1 MLKKFSLFALTL
13 LLLAA
18 LNVPLAAAEKPYLEV
33 QVNGDGSV
41 TFFTRETENGVWD
54 LNNDSLYIYKQS
66 DEIQLSLWNPPPI
79 VSLSLWTTFETGLTY
94 PYENNTNPE
103 ASIERWG
110 TRLEELVDGANTPLK
125 PGKYC
130 AVAVGDGR
138 FLTDPV
144 EFEIKEWE
152 RTLQVEASA
161 DGTVSFATKGFFS
174 GSSEVRVYKQGEACD
189 PAANNGVI
197 LEFPI
202 SYQCST
208 NVTYPDGKGTAECLR
223 KEETVN
229 EYVTDAPLKS
239 GSYYAVV
246 VDFDKD
252 TLLSEPVEFE
262 IPETQPSLRIE
273 VSEDGT
279 ITGTTTGYFDLNN
292 RTEVQIYKAD
302 EAYDPAAATNR
313 PILKWRV
320 PHQYENTETYPGSGH
335 VGCLRQ
341 EELSAGSRSPL
352 KGGRYLAVVV
362 DTDAET
368 VVVEPVTFEVP
379 GETEDNESAATPT
392 KAPITEPSAEPAD
405 QENSTNGNLILSLC
419 SGAAVLVV
427 VIVVIVFA
435 VKRKKKR

>member
-110 TRLEELVDGANTPLK
+110 TRLEELVDGANTPFK

-174 GSSEVRVYKQGEACD
+174 GSSEVRVYKQGDACD

-202 SYQCST
+202 SYQCNT
-208 NVTYPDGKGTAECLR
+208 NITYPNAQGMVECLR

-292 RTEVQIYKAD
+292 RTEVQICKAD
-302 EAYDPAAATNR
+302 EAYDPAATTNQ

-368 VVVEPVTFEVP
+368 VVVEPVTFEVH
-379 GETEDNESAATPT
+379 GETEDNESTAAPAPT
-392 KAPITEPSAEPAD
+392 AESSAEPAD
-405 QENSTNGNLILSLC
+405 RENGANGDTILYLC
-419 SGAAVLVV
+419 IGAAVLVV
-427 VIVVIVFA
+427 AIAVIVFA
-435 VKRKKKR
+435 VRRKSK

>member
-1 MLKKFSLFALTL
+1 M
-13 LLLAA
+13 
-18 LNVPLAAAEKPYLEV
+18 
-33 QVNGDGSV
+33 
-41 TFFTRETENGVWD
+41 
-54 LNNDSLYIYKQS
+54 
-66 DEIQLSLWNPPPI
+66 
-79 VSLSLWTTFETGLTY
+79 
-94 PYENNTNPE
+94 
-103 ASIERWG
+103 
-110 TRLEELVDGANTPLK
+110 
-125 PGKYC
+125 
-130 AVAVGDGR
+130 
-138 FLTDPV
+138 
-144 EFEIKEWE
+144 
-152 RTLQVEASA
+152 
-161 DGTVSFATKGFFS
+161 
-174 GSSEVRVYKQGEACD
+174 
-189 PAANNGVI
+189 I

-302 EAYDPAAATNR
+302 EAYDPAATTNQ

-320 PHQYENTETYPGSGH
+320 PHQYENTETYPGSSS

-341 EELSAGSRSPL
+341 EELSAGSRTPL

-362 DTDAET
+362 DTDAKT

-379 GETEDNESAATPT
+379 GETEDNESAATAT

-405 QENSTNGNLILSLC
+405 QENGTNGNLILCLC
-419 SGAAVLVV
+419 IGAAVLAVV
-427 VIVVIVFA
+427 LVVIVFA
-435 VKRKKKR
+435 VKRKRKQ

>member
-1 MLKKFSLFALTL
+1 M
-13 LLLAA
+13 
-18 LNVPLAAAEKPYLEV
+18 
-33 QVNGDGSV
+33 
-41 TFFTRETENGVWD
+41 
-54 LNNDSLYIYKQS
+54 
-66 DEIQLSLWNPPPI
+66 
-79 VSLSLWTTFETGLTY
+79 TY

-110 TRLEELVDGANTPLK
+110 TRLEELVDGANTPFK

-174 GSSEVRVYKQGEACD
+174 GSSEVRVYKQGDACD

-202 SYQCST
+202 SYQCNT
-208 NVTYPDGKGTAECLR
+208 NITYPNAQGMVECLR

-368 VVVEPVTFEVP
+368 VVVEPVTFEVH
-379 GETEDNESAATPT
+379 GETEDNESTAAPAPT
-392 KAPITEPSAEPAD
+392 AESSAEPAD
-405 QENSTNGNLILSLC
+405 RENGANGDTILYLC
-419 SGAAVLVV
+419 IGAAVLVV
-427 VIVVIVFA
+427 AIAVIVFA
-435 VKRKKKR
+435 VRRKSK

>member
-110 TRLEELVDGANTPLK
+110 TRLEELVDGANTPFK

-174 GSSEVRVYKQGEACD
+174 GSSEVRVYKQGDACD

-202 SYQCST
+202 SYQCNT
-208 NVTYPDGKGTAECLR
+208 NITYPNAQGMVECLR

-302 EAYDPAAATNR
+302 EAYDPAATTNQ

-320 PHQYENTETYPGSGH
+320 PHQYENTETYPGSGS

-379 GETEDNESAATPT
+379 GETEDNESTAAPAPT
-392 KAPITEPSAEPAD
+392 AESSAEPAD
-405 QENSTNGNLILSLC
+405 RENGANGDTILYLC
-419 SGAAVLVV
+419 IGAAVLVV
-427 VIVVIVFA
+427 AIAVIVFA
-435 VKRKKKR
+435 VRRKSK

>member
-41 TFFTRETENGVWD
+41 TFFTRGAENVDW
-54 LNNDSLYIYKQS
+54 NINDDALRIYKQG
-66 DEIQLSLWNPPPI
+66 DEIQLNPGDPAPI
-79 VSLSLWTTFETGLTY
+79 FSMLIVGTFESGKTY
-94 PYENNTNPE
+94 PYETVTNPE
-103 ASIERWG
+103 AAIGMWG
-110 TRLEELVDGANTPLK
+110 TRLEELVDGANTPFK

-174 GSSEVRVYKQGEACD
+174 GSSEVRVYKQGDACD

-202 SYQCST
+202 SYQCNT
-208 NVTYPDGKGTAECLR
+208 NITYPNAQGMVECLR

-362 DTDAET
+362 DTDAKT

-379 GETEDNESAATPT
+379 GETEDNESTAAPAPT
-392 KAPITEPSAEPAD
+392 AESSAEPAD
-405 QENSTNGNLILSLC
+405 RENGANGDTILYLC
-419 SGAAVLVV
+419 IGAAVLVV
-427 VIVVIVFA
+427 AIAVIVFA
-435 VKRKKKR
+435 VKRKSK

>member
-110 TRLEELVDGANTPLK
+110 TRLEELVDGANTPFK

-174 GSSEVRVYKQGEACD
+174 GSSEVRVYKQGDACD

-202 SYQCST
+202 SYQCNT
-208 NVTYPDGKGTAECLR
+208 NITYPNAQGMVECLR

-302 EAYDPAAATNR
+302 EAYDPGTTTNQ

-320 PHQYENTETYPGSGH
+320 PHQYENTETYPGSGS

-362 DTDAET
+362 DTDAKT

-392 KAPITEPSAEPAD
+392 KAPITEPSVEPAD
-405 QENSTNGNLILSLC
+405 QENGTNGNLILSLC
-419 SGAAVLVV
+419 IGAAVLVI
-427 VIVVIVFA
+427 VIVVIIFA

>member
-110 TRLEELVDGANTPLK
+110 TRLEELVDGANTPFK

-174 GSSEVRVYKQGEACD
+174 GSSEVRVYKQGDACD

-202 SYQCST
+202 SYQCNT
-208 NVTYPDGKGTAECLR
+208 NITYPNAQGMVECLR

-302 EAYDPAAATNR
+302 EAYDPATTTNQ

-379 GETEDNESAATPT
+379 GETEDNESTAAPAPT
-392 KAPITEPSAEPAD
+392 AESSAEPAD
-405 QENSTNGNLILSLC
+405 RENGANGDTILYLC
-419 SGAAVLVV
+419 IGAAVLVV
-427 VIVVIVFA
+427 AIAVIVFA
-435 VKRKKKR
+435 VRRKSK

>member
-110 TRLEELVDGANTPLK
+110 TRLEELVDGANTPFK

-161 DGTVSFATKGFFS
+161 DVTVSFATKGFFS
-174 GSSEVRVYKQGEACD
+174 GSSEVRVYKQGDACD

-202 SYQCST
+202 SYQCNT
-208 NVTYPDGKGTAECLR
+208 NITYPNAQGMVECLR

-368 VVVEPVTFEVP
+368 VVVEPVTFEVH
-379 GETEDNESAATPT
+379 GETEDNESTAAPAPT
-392 KAPITEPSAEPAD
+392 AESSAEPAD
-405 QENSTNGNLILSLC
+405 RENGANGDTILYLC
-419 SGAAVLVV
+419 IGAAVLVV
-427 VIVVIVFA
+427 AIAVIVFA
-435 VKRKKKR
+435 VRRKSK

>member
-110 TRLEELVDGANTPLK
+110 TRLEELVDGANTPFK

-174 GSSEVRVYKQGEACD
+174 GSSEVRVYKQGDACD

-202 SYQCST
+202 SYQCNT
-208 NVTYPDGKGTAECLR
+208 NITYPNAQGMVECLR

>member
-110 TRLEELVDGANTPLK
+110 TRLEELVDGANTPFK

-174 GSSEVRVYKQGEACD
+174 GSSEVRVYKQGDACD

-202 SYQCST
+202 SYQCNT
-208 NVTYPDGKGTAECLR
+208 NITYPNAQGMVECLR

-239 GSYYAVV
+239 GSYYAAV

-368 VVVEPVTFEVP
+368 VVVEPVTFEVH
-379 GETEDNESAATPT
+379 GETEDNESTAAPAPT
-392 KAPITEPSAEPAD
+392 AESSAEPAD
-405 QENSTNGNLILSLC
+405 RENGANGDTILYLC
-419 SGAAVLVV
+419 IGAAVLVV
-427 VIVVIVFA
+427 AIAVIVFA
-435 VKRKKKR
+435 VRRKSK

>member
-110 TRLEELVDGANTPLK
+110 TRLEELVDGANTPFK

-174 GSSEVRVYKQGEACD
+174 GSSEVRVYKQGDACD

-202 SYQCST
+202 SYQCNT
-208 NVTYPDGKGTAECLR
+208 NITYPNAQGMVECLR

-379 GETEDNESAATPT
+379 GETEDNESTAAPAPT
-392 KAPITEPSAEPAD
+392 AESSAEPAD
-405 QENSTNGNLILSLC
+405 RENGANGDTILYLC
-419 SGAAVLVV
+419 IGAAVLVV
-427 VIVVIVFA
+427 AIAVIVFA
-435 VKRKKKR
+435 VRRKSK

>member
-110 TRLEELVDGANTPLK
+110 TRLEELVDGANTPFK

-152 RTLQVEASA
+152 RILQVEAAA

-368 VVVEPVTFEVP
+368 VVVEPVTFEVH
-379 GETEDNESAATPT
+379 GETEDNESTAAPAPT
-392 KAPITEPSAEPAD
+392 AESSAEPAD
-405 QENSTNGNLILSLC
+405 RENGANGDTILYLC
-419 SGAAVLVV
+419 IGAAVLVV
-427 VIVVIVFA
+427 AIAVIVFA
-435 VKRKKKR
+435 VRRKSK

>member
-110 TRLEELVDGANTPLK
+110 TRLEELVDGANTPFK

-174 GSSEVRVYKQGEACD
+174 GSSEVRVYKQGDACD

-202 SYQCST
+202 SYQCNT
-208 NVTYPDGKGTAECLR
+208 NITYPNAQGMVECLR

-292 RTEVQIYKAD
+292 RTEVQIYKAG

-335 VGCLRQ
+335 VGCLQ
-341 EELSAGSRSPL
+341 QVMP
-352 KGGRYLAVVV
+352 
-362 DTDAET
+362 T
-368 VVVEPVTFEVP
+368 VV
-379 GETEDNESAATPT
+379 
-392 KAPITEPSAEPAD
+392 
-405 QENSTNGNLILSLC
+405 ST
-419 SGAAVLVV
+419 
-427 VIVVIVFA
+427 
-435 VKRKKKR
+435 

>member
-110 TRLEELVDGANTPLK
+110 TRLEELVDGANTPFK

-174 GSSEVRVYKQGEACD
+174 GSSEVRVYKQGDACD

-368 VVVEPVTFEVP
+368 VVVEPVTFEVH
-379 GETEDNESAATPT
+379 GETEDNESTAAPAPT
-392 KAPITEPSAEPAD
+392 AESSAEPAD
-405 QENSTNGNLILSLC
+405 RENGANGDTILYLC
-419 SGAAVLVV
+419 IGAAVLVV
-427 VIVVIVFA
+427 AIAVIVFA
-435 VKRKKKR
+435 VRRKSK

>member
-110 TRLEELVDGANTPLK
+110 TRLEELVDGANTPFK

-174 GSSEVRVYKQGEACD
+174 GSSEVRVYKQGDACD

-202 SYQCST
+202 SYQCNT
-208 NVTYPDGKGTAECLR
+208 NITYPNAQGMVECLR

-302 EAYDPAAATNR
+302 EAYDPAATTNQ

-320 PHQYENTETYPGSGH
+320 PHQYENTETYPGSGS

-362 DTDAET
+362 DTDAKT

-379 GETEDNESAATPT
+379 GETENNESAATPT

-405 QENSTNGNLILSLC
+405 QGNGTNGNLILCLC
-419 SGAAVLVV
+419 IGAAVLVI

-435 VKRKKKR
+435 VKRKRKR

>member
-110 TRLEELVDGANTPLK
+110 TRLEELVDGANTPFK

-174 GSSEVRVYKQGEACD
+174 GSSEVRVYKQGDACD

-202 SYQCST
+202 SYQCNT
-208 NVTYPDGKGTAECLR
+208 NITYPNAQGMVECLR

-292 RTEVQIYKAD
+292 RTEVQIYKAG

-379 GETEDNESAATPT
+379 GETEDNESTAAPAPT
-392 KAPITEPSAEPAD
+392 AESSAEPAD
-405 QENSTNGNLILSLC
+405 RENGANGDTILYLC
-419 SGAAVLVV
+419 IGAAVLVV
-427 VIVVIVFA
+427 AIAVIVFA
-435 VKRKKKR
+435 VRRKSK

>member
-110 TRLEELVDGANTPLK
+110 TRLEELVDGANTPFK

-174 GSSEVRVYKQGEACD
+174 GSSEVRVYKQGDACD

-202 SYQCST
+202 SYQCNT
-208 NVTYPDGKGTAECLR
+208 NITYPNAQGMVECLR

-302 EAYDPAAATNR
+302 EAYDPAATTNQ

-368 VVVEPVTFEVP
+368 VVVEPVTFEVH
-379 GETEDNESAATPT
+379 GETEDNESTAAPAPT
-392 KAPITEPSAEPAD
+392 AESSAEPAD
-405 QENSTNGNLILSLC
+405 RENGANGDTILYLC
-419 SGAAVLVV
+419 IGAAVLVV
-427 VIVVIVFA
+427 AIAVIVFA
-435 VKRKKKR
+435 VRRKSK

>member
-41 TFFTRETENGVWD
+41 TFFTRGAENVDW
-54 LNNDSLYIYKQS
+54 NINDDALRIYKQG
-66 DEIQLSLWNPPPI
+66 DEIQLNPGDPAPI
-79 VSLSLWTTFETGLTY
+79 FSMLIVGTFESGKTY
-94 PYENNTNPE
+94 PYETVTNPE
-103 ASIERWG
+103 AAIGMWG
-110 TRLEELVDGANTPLK
+110 TRLEELVDGANTPFK

-174 GSSEVRVYKQGEACD
+174 GSSEVRVYKQGDACD

-202 SYQCST
+202 SYQCNT
-208 NVTYPDGKGTAECLR
+208 NITYPNAQGMVECLR

-362 DTDAET
+362 DTDVET

-379 GETEDNESAATPT
+379 GETEDNESTAAPAPT
-392 KAPITEPSAEPAD
+392 AESSAEPAD
-405 QENSTNGNLILSLC
+405 RENGANGDTILYLC
-419 SGAAVLVV
+419 IGAAVLVV
-427 VIVVIVFA
+427 AIAVIVFA
-435 VKRKKKR
+435 VKRKSK

>member
-1 MLKKFSLFALTL
+1 M
-13 LLLAA
+13 
-18 LNVPLAAAEKPYLEV
+18 
-33 QVNGDGSV
+33 
-41 TFFTRETENGVWD
+41 
-54 LNNDSLYIYKQS
+54 
-66 DEIQLSLWNPPPI
+66 
-79 VSLSLWTTFETGLTY
+79 
-94 PYENNTNPE
+94 
-103 ASIERWG
+103 
-110 TRLEELVDGANTPLK
+110 EELVDGANTPFK

-174 GSSEVRVYKQGEACD
+174 GSSEVRVYKQGDACD

-202 SYQCST
+202 SYQCNT
-208 NVTYPDGKGTAECLR
+208 NITYPNAQGMVECLR

-302 EAYDPAAATNR
+302 EAYDPAATTNQ

-379 GETEDNESAATPT
+379 GETEDNESTAAPAPT
-392 KAPITEPSAEPAD
+392 AESSAEPAD
-405 QENSTNGNLILSLC
+405 RENGANGDTILYLC
-419 SGAAVLVV
+419 IGAAVLVV
-427 VIVVIVFA
+427 AIAVIVFA
-435 VKRKKKR
+435 VRRKSK

>member
-110 TRLEELVDGANTPLK
+110 TRLEELVDGANTPFK

-174 GSSEVRVYKQGEACD
+174 GSSEVRVYKQGDACD

-202 SYQCST
+202 SYQCNT
-208 NVTYPDGKGTAECLR
+208 NITYPNAQGMVECLR

-379 GETEDNESAATPT
+379 GETEDNESTAAPAPT
-392 KAPITEPSAEPAD
+392 AESSAEPAD
-405 QENSTNGNLILSLC
+405 RENGANGDTILYLC
-419 SGAAVLVV
+419 IGAAVLVV
-427 VIVVIVFA
+427 AFAVIVFA
-435 VKRKKKR
+435 VRRKSK

>member
-110 TRLEELVDGANTPLK
+110 TRLEELVDGANTPFK

-174 GSSEVRVYKQGEACD
+174 GSSEVRVYKQGDACD

-197 LEFPI
+197 
-202 SYQCST
+202 SYQCNT
-208 NVTYPDGKGTAECLR
+208 NITYPNAQGMVECLR

-292 RTEVQIYKAD
+292 RTEVQIYKAG

-379 GETEDNESAATPT
+379 GETEDNESTAAPAPT
-392 KAPITEPSAEPAD
+392 AESSAEPAD
-405 QENSTNGNLILSLC
+405 RENGANGDTILYLC
-419 SGAAVLVV
+419 IGAAVLVV
-427 VIVVIVFA
+427 AIAVIVFA
-435 VKRKKKR
+435 VRRKSK

>member
-110 TRLEELVDGANTPLK
+110 TRLKELVDGANTPFK

-174 GSSEVRVYKQGEACD
+174 GSSEVRVYKQGDACD

-202 SYQCST
+202 SYQCNT
-208 NVTYPDGKGTAECLR
+208 NITYPNAQGMVECLR

-368 VVVEPVTFEVP
+368 VVVEPVTFEVH
-379 GETEDNESAATPT
+379 GETEDNESTAAPAPT
-392 KAPITEPSAEPAD
+392 AESSAEPAD
-405 QENSTNGNLILSLC
+405 RENGANGDTILYLC
-419 SGAAVLVV
+419 IGAAVLVV
-427 VIVVIVFA
+427 AIAVIVFA
-435 VKRKKKR
+435 VRRKSK

>member
-110 TRLEELVDGANTPLK
+110 TRLEELVDGANTPFK

-174 GSSEVRVYKQGEACD
+174 GSSEVRVYKQGDACD

-202 SYQCST
+202 SYQCNT
-208 NVTYPDGKGTAECLR
+208 NITYPNAQGMVECLR

-320 PHQYENTETYPGSGH
+320 PHQYENTETYPGSGS

-362 DTDAET
+362 DTDAKT

-379 GETEDNESAATPT
+379 GETENNESAATPT

-405 QENSTNGNLILSLC
+405 QGNGTNGNLILYLC
-419 SGAAVLVV
+419 IGAAVLVIV
-427 VIVVIVFA
+427 LVVIVFA
-435 VKRKKKR
+435 VKRKRKR

>member
-41 TFFTRETENGVWD
+41 TFFTRETENVVWD

-110 TRLEELVDGANTPLK
+110 TRLEELVDGANTPFK

-174 GSSEVRVYKQGEACD
+174 GSSEVRVYKQGDACD

-202 SYQCST
+202 SYQCNT
-208 NVTYPDGKGTAECLR
+208 NITYPNAQGMVECLR

-368 VVVEPVTFEVP
+368 VVVEPVTFEVH
-379 GETEDNESAATPT
+379 GETEDNESTAAPAPT
-392 KAPITEPSAEPAD
+392 AESSAEPAD
-405 QENSTNGNLILSLC
+405 RENGANGDTILYLC
-419 SGAAVLVV
+419 IGAAVLVV
-427 VIVVIVFA
+427 AIAVIVFA
-435 VKRKKKR
+435 VRRKSK